1 MLGDCH
7 FCYHIN
13 STKFIIRMHLR
24 MCLEVLLKTGAL
36 IRLATK
42 PFGRVELGTMGR
54 FLWRQFPFTSCRWQ
68 AGVRVRV
75 RSLVLNI
82 LCPIFLLTNQQ
93 FHTLYPWH
101 IDIFPYF
108 PFISSLFLDLGHHE
122 LLLTLLQ
129 PYFYMVLSFYPLQ
142 SSWNL
147 LPTSPLVILLLS
159 MFFM

>member
-42 PFGRVELGTMGR
+42 PFGRVELDTMGR
-54 FLWRQFPFTSCRWQ
+54 FLWWQLPFTSCRWQ
-68 AGVRVRV
+68 AGVRVWV

-101 IDIFPYF
+101 IDIFHLITVFRSRPSWAATCS
-108 PFISSLFLDLGHHE
+108 PATIFLHG
-122 LLLTLLQ
+122 
-129 PYFYMVLSFYPLQ
+129 S
-142 SSWNL
+142 
-147 LPTSPLVILLLS
+147 LLLS
-159 MFFM
+159 ITI